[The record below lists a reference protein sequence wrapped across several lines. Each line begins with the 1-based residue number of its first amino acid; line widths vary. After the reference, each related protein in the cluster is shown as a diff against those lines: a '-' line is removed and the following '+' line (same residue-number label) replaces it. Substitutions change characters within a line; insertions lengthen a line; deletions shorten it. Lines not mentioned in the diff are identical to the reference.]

1 MTSNIN
7 YLGINEN
14 FPVAGEDN
22 DTQVFRDNFDT
33 IKTSLNTAK
42 TEITD
47 LQTNAARTDVDN
59 DFNNKLISRAVM
71 LNNYDKKFDGG
82 VIAAPL
88 TVDYENGNYQIFRFG
103 ATTTVEFLNFPDDTS
118 LPTGLGKVTLELYG
132 DGTARTLTFIT
143 SGGTVIKKNAGFPV
157 NVKDDPLATSE
168 IRIVGAFPTPF
179 VVTSAEAAAGS
190 GNPVIIEV
198 WKHKSDR
205 IFLNY
210 LGQFSS

>member
-1 MTSNIN
+1 VTSNIN

-33 IKTSLNTAK
+33 IKTSLNTAN

-47 LQTNAARTDVDN
+47 LQINVARTDVDN
-59 DFNNKLISRAVM
+59 DFNRKLISSAVM

-103 ATTTVEFLNFPDDTS
+103 VNTTVEFLNFPDDES
-118 LPTGLGKVTLELYG
+118 SPTGLGKVTLELYG

-143 SGGTVIKKNAGFPV
+143 TGGTVIKKNP
-157 NVKDDPLATSE
+157 T
-168 IRIVGAFPTPF
+168 FPTPF
-179 VVTSAEAAAGS
+179 IVTSAEAAAGS
-190 GNPVIIEV
+190 GNPLIIEV

-210 LGQFSS
+210 VGQFS

>member
-47 LQTNAARTDVDN
+47 LQINTARTDVDN
-59 DFNNKLISRAVM
+59 DFNRKLISSAVM

-103 ATTTVEFLNFPDDTS
+103 VNTTVEFLNFPDDES
-118 LPTGLGKVTLELYG
+118 NPTGLGKITLELYG

-143 SGGTVIKKNAGFPV
+143 SGGTVIKKNATFP
-157 NVKDDPLATSE
+157 AT
-168 IRIVGAFPTPF
+168 FT
-179 VVTSAEAAAGS
+179 VTSAEAAAGS
-190 GNPVIIEV
+190 GNPIMIEV
-198 WKHKSDR
+198 WQHKSDR

>member
-1 MTSNIN
+1 VTSNIN

-33 IKTSLNTAK
+33 IKSSLNTAK

-47 LQTNAARTDVDN
+47 LQTNAARTDADN
-59 DFNNKLISRAVM
+59 DFNKKLISGAVM

-82 VIAAPL
+82 VITAPL

-103 ATTTVEFLNFPDDTS
+103 VNTTIEFLNFPDDESTPS
-118 LPTGLGKVTLELYG
+118 GLGKVTLELYG
-132 DGTARTLTFIT
+132 DGTARTLTFST
-143 SGGTVIKKNAGFPV
+143 SGGTVVKKS
-157 NVKDDPLATSE
+157 PL
-168 IRIVGAFPTPF
+168 FPTPF
-179 VVTSAEAAAGS
+179 IVTSAEAAAGS
-190 GNPVIIEV
+190 GNPLIIEA
-198 WKHKSDR
+198 WKHKTDR

-210 LGQFSS
+210 VGQFS

>member
-7 YLGINEN
+7 FAAINEN
-14 FPVAGEDN
+14 FPVAGQDN

-33 IKTSLNTAK
+33 IKTNFSEAK

-47 LQTNAARTDVDN
+47 LQANTARTDVDN
-59 DFNNKLISRAVM
+59 DFNNKLISSAVM

-143 SGGTVIKKNAGFPV
+143 SGGTVIKKNATFP
-157 NVKDDPLATSE
+157 AT
-168 IRIVGAFPTPF
+168 FTL
-179 VVTSAEAAAGS
+179 TSAEAAAGS
-190 GNPVIIEV
+190 GNPVMIEV
-198 WKHKSDR
+198 WQHKSDR

-210 LGQFSS
+210 LGQFS

>member
-1 MTSNIN
+1 VTSNIN

-47 LQTNAARTDVDN
+47 LQTNVARTDVDN
-59 DFNNKLISRAVM
+59 DFNRKLISSAVM

-103 ATTTVEFLNFPDDTS
+103 VNTTVEFLNFPNDES
-118 LPTGLGKVTLELYG
+118 SPTGLGKVTLELYG

-143 SGGTVIKKNAGFPV
+143 TGGTVIKKNA
-157 NVKDDPLATSE
+157 T
-168 IRIVGAFPTPF
+168 FPTPF
-179 VVTSAEAAAGS
+179 TLTSAEAAAGS
-190 GNPVIIEV
+190 GNPIIIEV

-210 LGQFSS
+210 IGQFS

>member
-1 MTSNIN
+1 VTSNIN

-47 LQTNAARTDVDN
+47 LQINVARTDVDN
-59 DFNNKLISRAVM
+59 DFNRKLISSAVM

-82 VIAAPL
+82 VITAPL

-103 ATTTVEFLNFPDDTS
+103 VSTTVEFLNFPDDESTPS
-118 LPTGLGKVTLELYG
+118 GLGKVTLELYG
-132 DGTARTLTFIT
+132 DGTARTLTFST
-143 SGGTVIKKNAGFPV
+143 SGGTVVKKGPLFP
-157 NVKDDPLATSE
+157 A
-168 IRIVGAFPTPF
+168 PF
-179 VVTSAEAAAGS
+179 TVTSAEAAAGS

-210 LGQFSS
+210 VGQFS

>member
-7 YLGINEN
+7 FAAINEN

-47 LQTNAARTDVDN
+47 LQANTARTNVDN
-59 DFNNKLISRAVM
+59 DFNNKLISGAVM

-82 VIAAPL
+82 VITAPL

-103 ATTTVEFLNFPDDTS
+103 ATTTVEFLNFPDDAS

-143 SGGTVIKKNAGFPV
+143 SGGTVIKKNATFP
-157 NVKDDPLATSE
+157 AT
-168 IRIVGAFPTPF
+168 FTL
-179 VVTSAEAAAGS
+179 TSAEAAAGS
-190 GNPVIIEV
+190 GNPVMIEV
-198 WKHKSDR
+198 WQHKSDR

-210 LGQFSS
+210 LGQFS

>member
-1 MTSNIN
+1 M
-7 YLGINEN
+7 
-14 FPVAGEDN
+14 AGQDN

-33 IKTSLNTAK
+33 IKTNFSEAK

-59 DFNNKLISRAVM
+59 DFNNKLISGAVM

-82 VIAAPL
+82 VITAPL
-88 TVDYENGNYQIFRFG
+88 TVDYENGNSQIFRFG

-143 SGGTVIKKNAGFPV
+143 SGGTVIKKNATFP
-157 NVKDDPLATSE
+157 AT
-168 IRIVGAFPTPF
+168 FTL
-179 VVTSAEAAAGS
+179 TSAEAAAGN
-190 GNPVIIEV
+190 GNPVMIEV
-198 WKHKSDR
+198 WQHKSDR

-210 LGQFSS
+210 LGQFS

>member
-1 MTSNIN
+1 VTSNIN

-59 DFNNKLISRAVM
+59 DFNNKLISGAVM

-82 VIAAPL
+82 VITAPL

-103 ATTTVEFLNFPDDTS
+103 ATTTVEFLNFPNDAS

-143 SGGTVIKKNAGFPV
+143 SGGTVIKKNATFP
-157 NVKDDPLATSE
+157 AT
-168 IRIVGAFPTPF
+168 FTL
-179 VVTSAEAAAGS
+179 TSAEAAAGS
-190 GNPVIIEV
+190 GNPVMIEV
-198 WKHKSDR
+198 WQHKSDR

-210 LGQFSS
+210 LGQFS

>member
-33 IKTSLNTAK
+33 IKTNFSEAK

-59 DFNNKLISRAVM
+59 DFNNKLISSAVM

-143 SGGTVIKKNAGFPV
+143 SGGTVIKKNATFP
-157 NVKDDPLATSE
+157 AT
-168 IRIVGAFPTPF
+168 FTL
-179 VVTSAEAAAGS
+179 TSAEAAAGS
-190 GNPVIIEV
+190 GNPVMLEV
-198 WKHKSDR
+198 WQHKSDR

>member
-1 MTSNIN
+1 VTSNIN

-33 IKTSLNTAK
+33 IKTSLNTAN

-47 LQTNAARTDVDN
+47 LQTNVARTDVDN
-59 DFNNKLISRAVM
+59 DFNRKLISSAVM

-103 ATTTVEFLNFPDDTS
+103 VNTTVEFLNFPNDES
-118 LPTGLGKVTLELYG
+118 SPTGLGKVTLELYG

-143 SGGTVIKKNAGFPV
+143 TGGTVIKKNP
-157 NVKDDPLATSE
+157 T
-168 IRIVGAFPTPF
+168 FPTPF
-179 VVTSAEAAAGS
+179 IVTSAEAAAGS
-190 GNPVIIEV
+190 GNPLIIEV

-210 LGQFSS
+210 VGQFS

>member
-1 MTSNIN
+1 VTSNIN

-47 LQTNAARTDVDN
+47 LQSNVARTDVDN
-59 DFNNKLISRAVM
+59 DFNKKLLSGAVM
-71 LNNYDKKFDGG
+71 LNNYDKKFEGG
-82 VIAAPL
+82 SWPSGVL
-88 TVDYENGNYQIFRFG
+88 TVDYENGNYQVFRL
-103 ATTTVEFLNFPDDTS
+103 TVNTEIQFLNFPDDAT
-118 LPTGLGKVTLELYG
+118 LPDGVGKVTLELYSSG
-132 DGTARTLTFIT
+132 SGTKTVTFAT
-143 SGGTVIKKNAGFPV
+143 SGGTVIKKNAGFP
-157 NVKDDPLATSE
+157 S
-168 IRIVGAFPTPF
+168 PF
-179 VVTSAEAAAGS
+179 TLSSPETAAGG
-190 GNPVIIEV
+190 GNPTIIEV

-205 IFLNY
+205 IFLRS

>member
-1 MTSNIN
+1 VTSNIN

-47 LQTNAARTDVDN
+47 LQINTARTDVDN
-59 DFNNKLISRAVM
+59 DFNRKLISSAVM

-103 ATTTVEFLNFPDDTS
+103 VNTTVEFLNFPDDES
-118 LPTGLGKVTLELYG
+118 NPTGLGKVTLELYG

-143 SGGTVIKKNAGFPV
+143 SGGTVIKKNATFP
-157 NVKDDPLATSE
+157 AT
-168 IRIVGAFPTPF
+168 FT
-179 VVTSAEAAAGS
+179 VTSAEAAAGS
-190 GNPVIIEV
+190 GNPVMIEV
-198 WKHKSDR
+198 WQHKSDR